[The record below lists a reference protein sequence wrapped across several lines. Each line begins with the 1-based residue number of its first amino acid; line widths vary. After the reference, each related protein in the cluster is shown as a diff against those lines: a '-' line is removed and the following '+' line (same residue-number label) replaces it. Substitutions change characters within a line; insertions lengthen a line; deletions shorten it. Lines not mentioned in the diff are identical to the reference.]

1 MSESKSDV
9 VVFARLC
16 IWQRIIDCC
25 LASNGAGMETHTQHS
40 RSFVLLLLQI
50 NGANDF
56 KTMARILWF
65 LLLSVG
71 WSTRPTQDRRN
82 ERKTSGKKRLN
93 RSMFNRCRVY
103 ATFKHNH
110 HHWFWIPKSQ
120 FTQSPCLSLF
130 IYPLCLS
137 GDAAASFVFLHL
149 DCVCFY
155 LRAHCNAFE
164 ENVAQSVCLCF
175 GWAWCWLFS
184 LLFFAFPKSKF
195 KTKLLFYFILFHCK
209 RYNNYFLRKT
219 HSPVGWVGDCRY
231 WKSESA
237 NTVHRR
243 CTIHVQLLICF
254 HGFAH
259 FAEHSDFSC
268 YSNPFRSG
276 GISYNAWKWCCRH
289 IQIATSDS
297 HARNQNFEHMI
308 NIRMGLCEVWTV
320 ARKKV
325 IVHVHGTI

>member
-1 MSESKSDV
+1 
-9 VVFARLC
+9 
-16 IWQRIIDCC
+16 
-25 LASNGAGMETHTQHS
+25 
-40 RSFVLLLLQI
+40 
-50 NGANDF
+50 
-56 KTMARILWF
+56 
-65 LLLSVG
+65 
-71 WSTRPTQDRRN
+71 
-82 ERKTSGKKRLN
+82 
-93 RSMFNRCRVY
+93 MFNRCRVY

-110 HHWFWIPKSQ
+110 HHRFWIPKSQ
-120 FTQSPCLSLF
+120 FTHSPCLSLF
-130 IYPLCLS
+130 IYPLSLS

-276 GISYNAWKWCCRH
+276 GITWISNCDGLYKITNE
-289 IQIATSDS
+289 S
-297 HARNQNFEHMI
+297 HHFFEH
-308 NIRMGLCEVWTV
+308 WTV
-320 ARKKV
+320 RIGLVCISEQTIAVKV
-325 IVHVHGTI
+325 KVKVLVWLTNVTSSHVFEIEFILRIKCSPQQWC